1 MTVKLTDAEA
11 LDLRELL
18 SSLSNK
24 IDEFIPNV
32 KGGSDETIMEAQALS
47 LEARV
52 RSENLQTHLTG
63 GPTENS
69 YSFSKAEMIGNA
81 IEFARIVGRDRPWD
95 SYAKELGLLIDFV
108 DQYFPR

>member
-11 LDLRELL
+11 LDLKELL
-18 SSLSNK
+18 RSLSDK
-24 IDEFIPNV
+24 IDEFVPNV

-63 GPTENS
+63 GPVE
-69 YSFSKAEMIGNA
+69 YSFSRAEMLGNA

-95 SYAKELGLLIDFV
+95 SYAKELGLLIDFT